1 MAKTFNVAPVKMN
14 GETRFVITDLEGII
28 IDDMNG
34 YGYKTKT
41 SAYRGYSYKSKRW
54 GK

>member
-1 MAKTFNVAPVKMN
+1 MAKTFNVIPANMN
-14 GETRFVITDLEGII
+14 GKMRFIVTDMNGTV

-41 SAYRGYSYKSKRW
+41 TAYRGYSYKNKK
-54 GK
+54 GLI